1 MGTIDQQPG
10 SGRQRSVCVSSIQS
24 ASLHNSPPAL
34 FISLIT

>member
-1 MGTIDQQPG
+1 MHVID
-10 SGRQRSVCVSSIQS
+10 SSSIQG

>member
-1 MGTIDQQPG
+1 MKLTQGATALTQG
-10 SGRQRSVCVSSIQS
+10 AMSSIQG